1 MARAP
6 AEHVRTRPNPRISAN
21 DLARYMVA
29 SETGKIGIIRASR
42 DSVTAP
48 RTRYSVAR
56 DATKAFLIDPNRS
69 SDPIDSALELLEQR
83 AADPAESAFRRSDAA
98 CSAEALN
105 SLLSMGNQLNGYNYS
120 AAPRRQPKL
129 TIGGVE
135 VSVYVDLMIHRSF
148 RGQEQVGGALFRF
161 TQADDESEGAQNKRR
176 NMGAYAAT
184 LVHMHVAQNLAGN
197 RQPHHALC
205 MSVDVQFREAHLAP
219 RDFAQ
224 RTQNL
229 ENACR
234 FIAAMW
240 DSA

>member
-1 MARAP
+1 MARTP
-6 AEHVRTRPNPRISAN
+6 VQHVRTRPTPRISAN

-29 SETGKIGIIRASR
+29 TETGKMGIIRASR

-56 DATKAFLIDPNRS
+56 DATKAFLIDPNR
-69 SDPIDSALELLEQR
+69 DAAPIDAALEELERR
-83 AADPAESAFRRSDAA
+83 AADPAETSFRRSDAA
-98 CSAEALN
+98 CSVEALN
-105 SLLSMGNQLNGYNYS
+105 SLLTMGNQLNGYNYS
-120 AAPRRQPKL
+120 AAPRRQAKL
-129 TIGGVE
+129 NISGVE
-135 VSVYVDLMIHRSF
+135 VSVYVDLLLHRSA

-161 TQADDESEGAQNKRR
+161 TQADDESDGAQSKRR

-184 LVHMHVAQNLAGN
+184 LVHMHIAQNLAGN
-197 RQPHHALC
+197 RLPHHALC
-205 MSVDVQFREAHLAP
+205 MSVDVQFREAHIAP

-240 DSA
+240 NTA